1 LFLRNGGEK
10 MDEEIIKEEKKGEIL
25 FWGTGRRKRAVAR
38 VRLYPGSGKI
48 MVNGKRLD
56 EYFPRRTLQELI
68 KQPLIK
74 TATLDKFDIEARVN
88 GGGLGGQAGA
98 FSHGIAR
105 ALVESNSELH
115 PILQKSGLLT
125 RDPRMHER
133 KKYGQ
138 PGRRKK
144 FQYSKR

>member
-1 LFLRNGGEK
+1 MER
-10 MDEEIIKEEKKGEIL
+10 IL
-25 FWGTGRRKRAVAR
+25 FWGTGRRKKAVAR

-48 MVNGKRLD
+48 MVNGKTLK
-56 EYFPRRTLQELI
+56 EYFPQLTLQELV
-68 KQPLIK
+68 KQPLVV
-74 TATLDKFDIEARVN
+74 TSTLDKFDIEARVN
-88 GGGLGGQAGA
+88 GGGLSGQAGA

-105 ALVESNSELH
+105 ALAESNTELH